1 MRIVF
6 LGNND
11 FSTTVLDALVGSQH
25 QLVGVVCSLDKP
37 TGRGQKV
44 EMCAVKKYALAH
56 NIPVLQYKS
65 VSREGEADVRALNP
79 DVLITASFG
88 QMLRENILTLAPH
101 GVINVHG
108 SLLPALRGATPVQ
121 TALFLGLD
129 RTGVTI
135 MQTDIGMDTG
145 DILYQREIP
154 IYATDTSVE
163 LFDRMA
169 KTGADCLITVLG
181 DLDHYIKAR
190 RHQDNAKATTT
201 SLIKDSK
208 IDFNLPNDQIV
219 NFIRGNY
226 PYSTAYCT
234 FRGEKFKVGFAQTV
248 DSDRNGNAGEIV
260 NANKFGLI
268 VACGKGH
275 IELVRVQPANKKMMP
290 ARDFIN
296 GAHIEIGEKFE

>member
-11 FSTTVLDALVGSQH
+11 FSTTVLDALVNSQH
-25 QLVGVVCSLDKP
+25 QVVGVVCSLDKP
-37 TGRGQKV
+37 TGRGQRL
-44 EMCAVKKYALAH
+44 EMCEVKKYALAQ

-65 VSREGEADVRALNP
+65 VSREGESDVRALNP
-79 DVLITASFG
+79 DVLVTASFG

-129 RTGVTI
+129 HTGVTI

-154 IYATDTSVE
+154 IFDTDTSAE

-169 KTGADCLITVLG
+169 KVGAECLITVLN
-181 DLDHYIKAR
+181 DLNHYVMAR
-190 RHQDNAKATTT
+190 RKQDDSRATTT

-208 IDFNLPNDQIV
+208 IDFALPNDQIV
-219 NFIRGNY
+219 NFVRGNY

-234 FRGEKFKVGFAQTV
+234 FRGDKFKVGFAKTV
-248 DSDRNGNAGEIV
+248 DGDRHGKPGEIV

-268 VACGKGH
+268 VACGKGYV
-275 IELVRVQPANKKMMP
+275 EFVRVQPANKKMMS